1 MSRNNYGNRNYNQ
14 QRKGFQERDAVVISR
29 EIKNA
34 DVTLFK
40 CLTKEDLYL
49 PEGKAY
55 KIANGFKS
63 TKSNQIRK
71 IYSMVKEA
79 EELTRTDGFEKG
91 LEKMFMILPL
101 VAYAVGRELVEKD
114 FFELMKVCINNDK
127 LKSDKDIYTFSK
139 FFESIVAYLKK

>member
-1 MSRNNYGNRNYNQ
+1 
-14 QRKGFQERDAVVISR
+14 
-29 EIKNA
+29 
-34 DVTLFK
+34 
-40 CLTKEDLYL
+40 
-49 PEGKAY
+49 
-55 KIANGFKS
+55 
-63 TKSNQIRK
+63 
-71 IYSMVKEA
+71 MVKEA
-79 EELTRTDGFEKG
+79 EELTKTDGFEKG